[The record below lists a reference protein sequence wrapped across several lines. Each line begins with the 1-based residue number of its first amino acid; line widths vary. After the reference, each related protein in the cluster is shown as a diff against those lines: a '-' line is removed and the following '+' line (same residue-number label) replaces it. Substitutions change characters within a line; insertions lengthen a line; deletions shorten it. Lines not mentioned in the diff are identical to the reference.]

1 MKLRCV
7 TNSVRIRARK
17 SDLAILQS
25 EGEVM
30 DSVFFG
36 GNQLLVFAL
45 RMKDGISEVQAVFTD
60 GKIEVLLPKE
70 VGKDWITSQQVG
82 IHRHIPLENNQKLE
96 ILIEKD
102 FPCAHRPTEDKSDT
116 FTELA
121 PS

>member
-7 TNSVRIRARK
+7 TNSIRIRARK
-17 SDLAILQS
+17 SDLAILKS
-25 EGEVM
+25 EGEVV
-30 DSVFFG
+30 DSVHFG
-36 GNQLLVFAL
+36 GSQWLVFGL
-45 RMKDGISEVQAVFTD
+45 RMAEEISEVQAIFTE

-70 VGKDWITSQQVG
+70 IGQRWMASHQVG
-82 IHRHIPLENNQKLE
+82 IHHHIPLENNQQLE